1 MSKKLLNQ
9 LKTRLKT
16 RRDFLLKEIN
26 LRLKEIKDSGGYR
39 FTDTADIA
47 SNIRDDSIVISVAQ
61 GEARE
66 IEQIDNALKKL
77 KSGEYGICE
86 RCGKKINNER
96 LKAIPFVNLCIKC
109 KEAEERE
116 EELSLQDVNHY
127 GTSTENY
134 STLDDENDDTYSKQK
149 NKMKDFNPYD
159 N

>member
-9 LKTRLKT
+9 LKTRLQT

-39 FTDTADIA
+39 LTDTADIA
-47 SNIRDDSIVISVAQ
+47 SNIRGDSIVISVAQ

-66 IEQIDNALKKL
+66 IEQIDNALKKM
-77 KSGEYGICE
+77 KNGNYGICE
-86 RCGKKINNER
+86 GCGKKINNER
-96 LKAIPFVNLCIKC
+96 LKALPFVELCIKC

-116 EELSLQDVNHY
+116 EDLSVQDFDTYKTIAEDY
-127 GTSTENY
+127 GMF
-134 STLDDENDDTYSKQK
+134 DDEKDDTYADQDKEI
-149 NKMKDFNPYD
+149 KDFNPYD